1 MSGREIRR
9 VRSTEAE
16 DSPEGDPTGRSPR
29 REAGWAEHG
38 KVFSVRGAERFAGSS
53 PALPTTVRLVN
64 APVVSPSLRRG
75 NSPSDVWQSGK
86 TLDGPDRRALRGAG
100 SSSGKERRRNA
111 RGCANA
117 AKVRVRHPPAPP
129 TPGWTHPGSTSE
141 GCEAPSRE
149 DGAKRTRNGEA
160 HNAPQA
166 WSGPQRHGVSL
177 PPRGMTPTLPLHH
190 LFGAGG
196 PLARGDL
203 VRHRRSKRA
212 YFMGPTASTPV

>member
-29 REAGWAEHG
+29 PERGRAEHG

-53 PALPTTVRLVN
+53 PALPTTARLVN
-64 APVVSPSLRRG
+64 VPVVRPSLRGG

-86 TLDGPDRRALRGAG
+86 TLGGPDRRARKEGAEHQHGAG

-129 TPGWTHPGSTSE
+129 IPGWTHPGSTSGM
-141 GCEAPSRE
+141 GCHYLL
-149 DGAKRTRNGEA
+149 GA
-160 HNAPQA
+160 
-166 WSGPQRHGVSL
+166 
-177 PPRGMTPTLPLHH
+177 
-190 LFGAGG
+190 
-196 PLARGDL
+196 
-203 VRHRRSKRA
+203 
-212 YFMGPTASTPV
+212 

>member
-1 MSGREIRR
+1 MPAR
-9 VRSTEAE
+9 
-16 DSPEGDPTGRSPR
+16 
-29 REAGWAEHG
+29 G

-53 PALPTTVRLVN
+53 PALPTTARLVN
-64 APVVSPSLRRG
+64 VPVVSPSLRGG

-86 TLDGPDRRALRGAG
+86 TLGGPDRRARKEEAKHQHGAG

-129 TPGWTHPGSTSE
+129 TPGRTHPGSTSE

-160 HNAPQA
+160 NNAPQA
-166 WSGPQRHGVSL
+166 WSGPQRHGVPS
-177 PPRGMTPTLPLHH
+177 PPRGMTQTLPLHH

-196 PLARGDL
+196 PLAHGDL

-212 YFMGPTASTPV
+212 YFMG

>member
-1 MSGREIRR
+1 MC
-9 VRSTEAE
+9 
-16 DSPEGDPTGRSPR
+16 D
-29 REAGWAEHG
+29 
-38 KVFSVRGAERFAGSS
+38 KAER
-53 PALPTTVRLVN
+53 RL
-64 APVVSPSLRRG
+64 AAR
-75 NSPSDVWQSGK
+75 
-86 TLDGPDRRALRGAG
+86 TDGHVKRKRNTNMGLGVHQ
-100 SSSGKERRRNA
+100 GKERRRNA

-129 TPGWTHPGSTSE
+129 IPGWTHPGSTSE

-190 LFGAGG
+190 LLGRAALWRTENWYFTGALRGPILWGQKKAPAKAPRPEPKEIGLLYYTTNKPRNQIKGG
-196 PLARGDL
+196 RTNGHEQRD
-203 VRHRRSKRA
+203 VHK
-212 YFMGPTASTPV
+212 